1 MINIK
6 IKIMNQQPILND
18 PMGRLLRL
26 TEANASKRIVIGV
39 VGLPGS
45 GKSTLAHQLV
55 NAVNGR
61 TNAKA
66 AVALSMDGFHLTKA
80 TLAQFADSAAALAR
94 RGSPWTFDP
103 ADLADKLK
111 QLRQNP
117 DESITWPDFQH
128 GVGDPVADAITVNP
142 ATKLIIVEG
151 LYLLHRE
158 HGWNLKGLL
167 DECWYLDTPMDVAME
182 RLVKRLL
189 DVGAPGLLFPMVQ
202 TVAEAAK
209 AVAATRYPP
218 RGIRGVSGSTR
229 ANKFGRVSDYF
240 TGVEDETAVL
250 LQVETRAAVMLAN
263 QIGAVD
269 GVSGVFFGPA
279 DIAADIGLLGQ
290 PMHKDV
296 WDLILPAARKL
307 MAAGIPVGTLVLDAG
322 FARNLL
328 DQGFSYVACGV
339 DTAIL
344 AHGADALLTA
354 MKA

>member
-1 MINIK
+1 
-6 IKIMNQQPILND
+6 MNQQPILND

-80 TLAQFADSAAALAR
+80 TLAQFADPAAALAR

-128 GVGDPVADAITVNP
+128 GMGDPVADAITVSP

-182 RLVKRLL
+182 RLVKRHMASWDFSRERAL
-189 DVGAPGLLFPMVQ
+189 D
-202 TVAEAAK
+202 
-209 AVAATRYPP
+209 R
-218 RGIRGVSGSTR
+218 
-229 ANKFGRVSDYF
+229 
-240 TGVEDETAVL
+240 
-250 LQVETRAAVMLAN
+250 LAIN
-263 QIGAVD
+263 D
-269 GVSGVFFGPA
+269 RLNA
-279 DIAADIGLLGQ
+279 DIVLQSRERADY
-290 PMHKDV
+290 
-296 WDLILPAARKL
+296 
-307 MAAGIPVGTLVLDAG
+307 LVA
-322 FARNLL
+322 
-328 DQGFSYVACGV
+328 
-339 DTAIL
+339 
-344 AHGADALLTA
+344 
-354 MKA
+354 

>member
-1 MINIK
+1 
-6 IKIMNQQPILND
+6 MNQQPILND

-61 TNAKA
+61 INAKA

-80 TLAQFADSAAALAR
+80 TLAQFADPAAALAR

-128 GVGDPVADAITVNP
+128 GVGDPVADAITVSP

-182 RLVKRLL
+182 RLVKRHMASWDFSRERAL
-189 DVGAPGLLFPMVQ
+189 D
-202 TVAEAAK
+202 
-209 AVAATRYPP
+209 R
-218 RGIRGVSGSTR
+218 
-229 ANKFGRVSDYF
+229 
-240 TGVEDETAVL
+240 
-250 LQVETRAAVMLAN
+250 LAIN
-263 QIGAVD
+263 D
-269 GVSGVFFGPA
+269 RLNA
-279 DIAADIGLLGQ
+279 DIVLQSRERADY
-290 PMHKDV
+290 
-296 WDLILPAARKL
+296 
-307 MAAGIPVGTLVLDAG
+307 LVA
-322 FARNLL
+322 
-328 DQGFSYVACGV
+328 
-339 DTAIL
+339 
-344 AHGADALLTA
+344 
-354 MKA
+354 